1 MPTNDGKGPAKGGR
15 RKYAHARPS
24 VADSKRAIRPEP
36 AASIAAGGLS
46 AGGAEGGG
54 AQLLLTRR
62 GFLYGALGVAAAA
75 VVGTGAFAA
84 AGGFAPVLDMPAL
97 AVPTDSVFTTD
108 DCEFV
113 DDTGSVLTEAA
124 SLALPYG
131 SMVWASDPSVAAC
144 LLPTETGSPLAQVGL
159 ISLGAAKL
167 STVLERAVAHAE
179 GYEIYDARAT
189 AKGIIWTEAD
199 ILDGNWRVYQA
210 ALSGLAL
217 GQPVLVH
224 EGGADWEM
232 PTLAASGDYAFWQ
245 VLPQL
250 DGGAAEEDS
259 LLMCTSF
266 GAAADASRTLF
277 ASTGRMACSPSPTA
291 TGIACAPRADTDTT
305 SYQLTHIEAATGDI
319 TDALVLPASMKP
331 AYVAYGPS
339 GFAFSFDGIYDYG
352 DGIANLGTY
361 TPTAAPTYSLQAAI
375 ADAQDSLRDEEGQ
388 LTERTAAEADTRARQ
403 AVTDLYSS
411 ATWFRFPRTPVTPP
425 AWYGDWLIVKSTRAV
440 SGVKLADRRYFAL
453 AVENGAPDYGEFLAS
468 YGTCKNV
475 VTYTNI
481 NYTPLSGETTK
492 ECRVKIWV

>member
-159 ISLGAAKL
+159 ISLGAA
-167 STVLERAVAHAE
+167 
-179 GYEIYDARAT
+179 
-189 AKGIIWTEAD
+189 
-199 ILDGNWRVYQA
+199 
-210 ALSGLAL
+210 
-217 GQPVLVH
+217 
-224 EGGADWEM
+224 
-232 PTLAASGDYAFWQ
+232 
-245 VLPQL
+245 
-250 DGGAAEEDS
+250 
-259 LLMCTSF
+259 
-266 GAAADASRTLF
+266 
-277 ASTGRMACSPSPTA
+277 
-291 TGIACAPRADTDTT
+291 
-305 SYQLTHIEAATGDI
+305 
-319 TDALVLPASMKP
+319 
-331 AYVAYGPS
+331 
-339 GFAFSFDGIYDYG
+339 
-352 DGIANLGTY
+352 
-361 TPTAAPTYSLQAAI
+361 
-375 ADAQDSLRDEEGQ
+375 
-388 LTERTAAEADTRARQ
+388 
-403 AVTDLYSS
+403 
-411 ATWFRFPRTPVTPP
+411 
-425 AWYGDWLIVKSTRAV
+425 
-440 SGVKLADRRYFAL
+440 
-453 AVENGAPDYGEFLAS
+453 
-468 YGTCKNV
+468 
-475 VTYTNI
+475 
-481 NYTPLSGETTK
+481 
-492 ECRVKIWV
+492 